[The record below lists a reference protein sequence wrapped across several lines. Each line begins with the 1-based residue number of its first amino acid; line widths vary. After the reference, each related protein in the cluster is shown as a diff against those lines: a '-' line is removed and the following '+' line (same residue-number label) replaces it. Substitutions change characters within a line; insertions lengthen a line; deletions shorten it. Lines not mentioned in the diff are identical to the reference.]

1 MITLTDK
8 IIGFDQNKILNDK
21 SIKAGFQMTFA
32 NGNTISVQFGFGNYC
47 ENKYKS
53 EDCSIDAE
61 IAIWNENKNWYDF
74 GSDTV
79 KGYCNMDEVAKWI
92 NFAATTNF

>member
-1 MITLTDK
+1 MIILTDK
-8 IIGFDQNKILNDK
+8 MIGYDQNKELNTEI
-21 SIKAGFQMTFA
+21 IKAGFHMTFS

-47 ENKYKS
+47 ENNRKS
-53 EDCSIDAE
+53 ECSSIDAE
-61 IAIWNENKNWYDF
+61 IAICNENNDWYDF

-92 NFAATTNF
+92 NFAATTTF